1 MYTKGRGPLRFKKH
15 SMSNTKNKKLVLL
28 DAHAILHRAYH
39 GMPDFSTH
47 SGVPTGAL
55 YGLMTML
62 VRIIEVLKPD
72 YIVACFDLPQ
82 KTQRHEM
89 YEGYKSTRKETEEA
103 LVSQIK
109 NARGVFEAW
118 GIPVY
123 DAPGFEADDCLGTI
137 VEQLKE
143 KPIDIVIASG
153 DMDTMQLID
162 GERVQVFTLRKG
174 IQDTVLYSEK
184 AVIERFGFGPRAIPD
199 YKGFAGD
206 PSDNIPGIKG
216 IGEKTATELIAQFQ
230 SVDGVYDALKKDSDV
245 LAKKGFKK
253 RAIELISNGEEEA
266 QFSKMLATIRRDA
279 PITFTLPS
287 TWREHF
293 SLERIVALCDQYEFR
308 SLPARLKKLI
318 GVSDDEREVKQEAD
332 KTSTLFI
339 ESQLLCWL
347 LHSDYTN
354 PDEET
359 ILRFAKTESL
369 TEAHLRLYELARERE
384 VITVFETIEKPLIPI
399 IASMNQAG
407 VLLDTSFLAA
417 LSQEYTAKANA
428 LTDAIYK
435 DAGAPFNINSPK
447 QLGVVLYDTLQIK
460 PVGRARTP
468 SGARTTKESE
478 LVKMSE
484 QHPIIHHILEY
495 RELQKLLS
503 TYIDVL
509 PTLVD
514 AHKRLHTTFVQT
526 GTTTGRLASI
536 DPNLQNIP
544 IKTEQGKKIREAFI
558 APAGKKLIA
567 LDYAQIELRIAAMLS
582 RDEKLI
588 ETFVRG
594 EDVHTAVA
602 SEVFGVQAQEVTK
615 DMRRT
620 AKVINFGILYGMG
633 AQALKQNLGAETTVA
648 EAKEYLEHY
657 FQKYPTLTR
666 WIDSTKLEAGRLGYT
681 QTLFGR
687 RRYFEG
693 IHSRIPFIK
702 AQAERMAVNAP
713 IQGTQADVVK
723 LAMIQI
729 NEWIKTS
736 KRTDVMLVLQVHDE
750 LVYECD
756 SERAEETAKH
766 IQKIMQG
773 VMLAEQTGG
782 VPLLAEYAV
791 GENWGA
797 LK

>member
-1 MYTKGRGPLRFKKH
+1 MTD
-15 SMSNTKNKKLVLL
+15 TKNKKLVLL

-39 GMPDFSTH
+39 GMPDFSTQ

-72 YIVACFDLPQ
+72 YIAACFDLPQ
-82 KTQRHEM
+82 KTQRHDM
-89 YEGYKSTRKETEEA
+89 YVGYKSTRKETEEA
-103 LVSQIK
+103 LVSQIQ

-118 GIPVY
+118 GIPMY

-137 VEQLKE
+137 VEQLKNQ
-143 KPIDIVIASG
+143 PVDVVIASG
-153 DMDTMQLID
+153 DMDTMQLIS
-162 GERVQVFTLRKG
+162 GEHVQVFTLRKG

-184 AVIERFGFGPRAIPD
+184 AVFDRFGFGPTAIPD
-199 YKGFAGD
+199 FKGFAGD

-216 IGEKTATELIAQFQ
+216 IGEKTATELLARFGT
-230 SVDGVYDALKKDSDV
+230 VNGVYEAIKKDAHILEKS
-245 LAKKGFKK
+245 GFKK
-253 RAIELISNGEEEA
+253 RAIEIIVAGEEEA

-279 PITFTLPS
+279 PITFTLPLP
-287 TWREHF
+287 WREHV
-293 SLERIVALCDQYEFR
+293 SLEKITALCDQYEFR
-308 SLPARLKKLI
+308 SLPSRLKKLLGI
-318 GVSDDEREVKQEAD
+318 TTEESVAAPTNTS
-332 KTSTLFI
+332 STLYI

-354 PDEET
+354 PTEEV
-359 ILRFAKTESL
+359 ILRYAKTESL
-369 TEAHLRLYELARERE
+369 AEAHQRLYELARERG
-384 VITVFETIEKPLIPI
+384 VLDVFERIEKPLIPI
-399 IASMNQAG
+399 VTAMNASG
-407 VLLDTSFLAA
+407 VLLDKRLLAQ
-417 LSQEYTAKANA
+417 LSEEYSAKARELEA
-428 LTDAIYK
+428 AIYA
-435 DAGAPFNINSPK
+435 DAGTTFNVNSPK
-447 QLGVVLYDTLQIK
+447 QLGVVLYDTLGLK
-460 PVGRARTP
+460 PLGRARTP
-468 SGARTTKESE
+468 TGARTTKESE
-478 LVKMSE
+478 LVKMSD
-484 QHPIIHHILEY
+484 QHPIIERILEY

-509 PTLVD
+509 PKLVD
-514 AHKRLHTTFVQT
+514 GAGRLHTTFVQT
-526 GTTTGRLASI
+526 GTTTGRIASI

-544 IKTEQGKKIREAFI
+544 IKTEQGRRIREAFI
-558 APAGKKLIA
+558 APSGKKLIA
-567 LDYAQIELRIAAMLS
+567 LDYAQIELRIAAILS
-582 RDEKLI
+582 GDEKLL
-588 ETFVRG
+588 ETFMTG

-602 SEVFGVQAQEVTK
+602 SEVFGVPTAEVTK

-633 AQALKQNLGAETTVA
+633 AQALKQNLGASTTLA

-666 WIDSTKLEAGRLGYT
+666 WIDNTKLEAGRLGYT

-713 IQGTQADVVK
+713 IQGTQADAVK
-723 LAMIQI
+723 LAMIQVHT
-729 NEWIKTS
+729 WIQKE
-736 KRTDVMLVLQVHDE
+736 KRSDVVLVLQVHDE

-756 SERAEETAKH
+756 KERAESTAQE
-766 IQKIMQG
+766 IQQIMEG
-773 VMLAEQTGG
+773 VMSSSQTRG
-782 VPLLAEYAV
+782 VPIIAEYAV
-791 GENWGA
+791 GDNWGT